1 MVLAEQT
8 LGEIASGLPGA
19 TRLFR
24 QHHMDFCCGGARSLG
39 EEAERRGVNL
49 ETLVAEL
56 EALKA
61 SPSADKDWKS
71 TTSKELIAHVLERYH
86 VRHREQL
93 PELIRLAEKVERV
106 HAEHPDVPAGLA
118 SHLAEMLQELEGH
131 MQKEER
137 ILFPMILRGQG
148 QMAAGPISV
157 MESEHV
163 LHGEALEKM
172 LMLVHQLQLPD
183 GACNS
188 WRALYLGV
196 GELRDDLMGHIRLEN
211 EFLFKQSASSAE
223 HMCCGGCGGR

>member
-93 PELIRLAEKVERV
+93 PELIHLAEKVERV
-106 HAEHPDVPAGLA
+106 HAQHPDVPAGLA
-118 SHLAEMLQELEGH
+118 AHLTEMLQELEEH

-196 GELRDDLMGHIRLEN
+196 GELRDDLMEHIHLEN
-211 EFLFKQSASSAE
+211 NILFKQQASSPPGV
-223 HMCCGGCGGR
+223 CCGHCTCG